1 MTDPGLLDREVLL
14 ERLYAAE
21 STSSDPD
28 LTGVGRR
35 TGETAQR
42 IWEAR
47 SELDEITGLYARGW
61 RVERMPAV
69 DRNVLRIG
77 VYELVH
83 TDTPVGVVIDEA
95 VELAKRY
102 STARSGAFVNGVLD
116 AVRAAYREG

>member
-1 MTDPGLLDREVLL
+1 MTGPGLLDREALL

-21 STSSDPD
+21 STAAEPD
-28 LTGVGRR
+28 LGGLGER
-35 TGETAQR
+35 TATAARR
-42 IWEAR
+42 IWEQLP
-47 SELDEITGLYARGW
+47 ELDAIIAEHARGW

-83 TDTPVGVVIDEA
+83 TDTPPGAVIDEA

-102 STARSGAFVNGVLD
+102 STGRSGAFVNGVLD
-116 AVRAAYREG
+116 AVREAHRKV